1 MQSGD
6 DDHQGGVTDA
16 KYFPLM
22 LNIFYSGG
30 DREQVPGSSSQQRLS
45 SSRMYKLWSGNNRD
59 QVEHQPP
66 CRQESGTV
74 LWGFCQEG
82 KNKKELLLGQLFS
95 QIDTI
100 NLKSVKSAMIYLSL
114 PKGRHPQKKTV

>member
-1 MQSGD
+1 MQGGD

-30 DREQVPGSSSQQRLS
+30 DGEQVPGSSSQQRLS

-59 QVEHQPP
+59 QLEHQPP
-66 CRQESGTV
+66 RRQESGTV
-74 LWGFCQEG
+74 LWSFCQQGNDGAGLSGVIMGEYCQIFHEG
-82 KNKKELLLGQLFS
+82 RRKFLGRFQFVNLLF
-95 QIDTI
+95 
-100 NLKSVKSAMIYLSL
+100 
-114 PKGRHPQKKTV
+114 